1 MLMNKWELLKAYVDG
16 MAAASESKGITKAI
30 QKVQVKMDDLDCEEQ
45 AERERLMNLPAGAVQ
60 DNRLAWEKED

>member
-1 MLMNKWELLKAYVDG
+1 